1 MATPEFFASAAEWR
15 AWLEQ
20 HHAVADELVVGFWK
34 KATGKPSMTWSES
47 VDEALC
53 FGWIDAIRRRI
64 DDDSYSIRFTPR
76 KPTSIWSAT
85 NVAKMAALEAE
96 GRMTEAGRAAFA
108 ARRESATGIY
118 SYEQQGEVAFD
129 DEALRA
135 DPTAWAYWSK
145 AAPSYKKVVMHWVT
159 SAKKPETRAKRMAE
173 LVADCAAGQKIRSQ
187 RWG

>member
-1 MATPEFFASAAEWR
+1 MTRFFESPATWR
-15 AWLEQ
+15 AWLEKN
-20 HHAVADELVVGFWK
+20 AATADEIVVGFRK
-34 KATGKPSMTWSES
+34 KGTGKPSMTWSES

-53 FGWIDAIRRRI
+53 FGWIDGIRRRI

-76 KPTSIWSAT
+76 KPTSNWSAI

-96 GRMTEAGRAAFA
+96 GRMTDAGRAAFA
-108 ARRESATGIY
+108 ARSEKRTAIY
-118 SYEQQGEVAFD
+118 SYEQGDSEIAFD
-129 DEALRA
+129 DAALRA
-135 DPTAWAYWSK
+135 DEKAWAYWEA

-173 LVADCAAGQKIRSQ
+173 LVADCAAGQKIKSQ